1 MRLSPTVVPL
11 AGALLLAVAAPAAA
25 GPLPSGPVQG
35 PEAGLRILT
44 DQPMAAPGGAAQQRV
59 VLSNGTGRDIGAL
72 TFSYRAPSGFAVGNL
87 PRECAHRAGAV
98 SCTVHGLAKGTARA
112 VTIPVWAQN
121 NAAIGQTDDGKL
133 VLGTGVGSVQR
144 VWGIVLQPCAPALP
158 DAQAAHQAG
167 QDAVEA
173 ANGSCAVAP
182 ADAATSPRAIAA
194 VQNLVVRLPEAGAAD
209 EQRAG
214 DMNPMKDAVNWFGDP
229 VYHFVSPTINAGALN
244 HSTHIPAIGRLLG
257 CYGSLGGY
265 SQQNACSVTQPNG
278 VDQQTL
284 VNAQEIDSLFQVG
297 AQADDRALHAPEAAP
312 IRTAVEEEIL
322 GFEVAPATKPGV
334 YQATSTVTNGHGKG
348 SLVITTTFTITVLPA
363 DAPMA

>member
-11 AGALLLAVAAPAAA
+11 AGALLLAVAAPAGA

-59 VLSNGTGRDIGAL
+59 VLSNGTGRDLGAV

-98 SCTVHGLAKGTARA
+98 SCTVHGLAKNTARA
-112 VTIPVWAQN
+112 LTIPVWAQN

-133 VLGTGVGSVQR
+133 VLGTGAGSVQR

-158 DAQAAHQAG
+158 DAQAAHEAG
-167 QDAVEA
+167 KDAVEA
-173 ANGSCAVAP
+173 TNDSCSVAP
-182 ADAATSPRAIAA
+182 RDAATSPRAIAA
-194 VQNLVVRLPEAGAAD
+194 VQNLVVRLPEAGAGD

-214 DMNPMKDAVNWFGDP
+214 DLNPMKDAVNWFGDP
-229 VYHFVSPTINAGALN
+229 VYHFVSPALNVGGLN

-257 CYGSLGGY
+257 CYGSLGSLG
-265 SQQNACSVTQPNG
+265 QQNGCSDTQPNG

-284 VNAQEIDSLFQVG
+284 VNAQEIDSLFQAG
-297 AQADDRALHAPEAAP
+297 AQDDRALQAPEAAP
-312 IRTAVEEEIL
+312 IRTNVEEEIL
-322 GFEVAPATKPGV
+322 GFEVAPGTKPGV